1 MPNFSE
7 LAKACTDREAA
18 ARAEQ
23 VQLAYNNVAAAN
35 KIRQAVVDATEKIQ
49 QLKRA
54 QADAEAELKSLVNE
68 DSP

>member
-23 VQLAYNNVAAAN
+23 NVAAAN

>member
-7 LAKACTDREAA
+7 LGKACSDREAA

-23 VQLAYNNVAAAN
+23 AQLANVAAAN
-35 KIRQAVVDATEKIQ
+35 KIRQVVVDATEKIH

-54 QADAEAELKSLVNE
+54 QADAEAELKLLVNQ